1 MKLTRTVVFNP
12 ALFSVVPLVNVLF
25 LVVVFFALSTRFMTQ
40 PGIAVTLPFSA
51 WTLGPQPNP
60 QVLSITAGPTP
71 MVYFRDQ
78 KLTAENLPKVLS
90 DKTIKDRTLIIR
102 ADRAVPYDVI
112 MRVINHGLQAGFSV
126 VLATSPERE

>member
-51 WTLGPQPNP
+51 WTLGPQHSP

-78 KLTAENLPKVLS
+78 KLTAENLPKVHS

-102 ADRAVPYDVI
+102 ADRTVPYDVI
-112 MRVINHGLQAGFSV
+112 MRVINKGLQAGFSV